1 MALLMVLALTME
13 TAIGQAIGLPILA
26 MMLKHLPFGTLFSA
40 EERWLMEAKNLR
52 HHKIIVDQW
61 GISQL
66 KVSMFQGKRVFKRK
80 SKRNL
85 PVLKAS

>member
-1 MALLMVLALTME
+1 MALLMVLALTMA
-13 TAIGQAIGLPILA
+13 TAIVQGIELPILA
-26 MMLKHLPFGTLFSA
+26 MMLNHLPFGTLFSA
-40 EERWLMEAKNLR
+40 EKRWLMEGKDLR
-52 HHKIIVDQW
+52 HHKIIEDQW

>member
-1 MALLMVLALTME
+1 MALLMVLALTMA
-13 TAIGQAIGLPILA
+13 TAIVQGIGLPILA
-26 MMLKHLPFGTLFSA
+26 MMLKRQPFGTLFFA
-40 EERWLMEAKNLR
+40 EERWLMEAKDLR
-52 HHKIIVDQW
+52 HHKIIEDQW

-66 KVSMFQGKRVFKRK
+66 KVFMFQGKRVFKRK